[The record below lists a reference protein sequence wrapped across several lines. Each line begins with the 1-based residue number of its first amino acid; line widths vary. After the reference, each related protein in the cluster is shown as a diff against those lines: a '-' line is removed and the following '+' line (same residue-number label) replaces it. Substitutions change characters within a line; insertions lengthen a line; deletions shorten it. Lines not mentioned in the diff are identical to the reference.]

1 MLTKADF
8 LVSSLGECHIPS
20 PVVGQKFVRDNESV
34 TYFMDPEKIK
44 EYTDA
49 GMEVPA
55 FERAG
60 AREMIYHNPAWCR
73 AAILTAGGLC
83 PGLNEVI
90 KFLTLCLIRNYG
102 VRDIYG
108 IPYGYRGLNPARN
121 LRPIKL
127 TEDTVDDIHEIGGT
141 ILGSSRGQED
151 VGILVD
157 SLKQL
162 GINLLFCIGGDGTSR
177 CAHEIAEE
185 IQKRNLSISVV
196 AIPKTIDNDINFID
210 RTFGFATAVQEAG
223 RFVSCAHNEAKGAY
237 NGLGLIKVMGRD
249 SGFIAAYTA
258 LANPFINY
266 CLIPEEPFSLD
277 GSDGSKALLPHLLER
292 MNRKH
297 HAVIIV
303 AEGAGQNLF
312 KNADRKK
319 DASGNILHEDIGL
332 LLKQE
337 IASYFKANGVELN
350 TKYFDLGYTI
360 RSVSAEGDDAV
371 FCAMLAQSA
380 AHAAMAGKTDVM
392 VGHWGGEFTHVPI
405 ALATRQRKKID
416 LFTPLW
422 SCVKSLTSF

>member
-1 MLTKADF
+1 MLTKEDF
-8 LVSSLGECHIPS
+8 LVSSLGDCNITS
-20 PVVGQKFVRDNESV
+20 PVVGQKFVKDDESV
-34 TYFMDPEKIK
+34 TYFMDPAKIA
-44 EYTDA
+44 EYTSK
-49 GMEVPA
+49 GLEVPA

-60 AREMIYHNPAWCR
+60 AREKIYHNPAWCR

-121 LRPIKL
+121 LSPIKL
-127 TEDTVDDIHEIGGT
+127 TEDRVDAIHETGGS

-151 VGILVD
+151 VSVIVD

-177 CAHEIAEE
+177 CAHEVAME
-185 IQKRNLSISVV
+185 IKKRQLSISVV

-277 GSDGSKALLPHLLER
+277 GKDGLPALLPHLLDR

-297 HAVIIV
+297 HAVVIV

-312 KNADRKK
+312 ENVDRKK

-332 LLKQE
+332 LLKRE
-337 IASYFKANGVELN
+337 IADYFKAHNVELN

-416 LFTPLW
+416 LCTPLW

>member
-1 MLTKADF
+1 MT
-8 LVSSLGECHIPS
+8 IS
-20 PVVGQKFVRDNESV
+20 PNKKQKHR
-34 TYFMDPEKIK
+34 
-44 EYTDA
+44 
-49 GMEVPA
+49 
-55 FERAG
+55 
-60 AREMIYHNPAWCR
+60 
-73 AAILTAGGLC
+73 
-83 PGLNEVI
+83 
-90 KFLTLCLIRNYG
+90 
-102 VRDIYG
+102 
-108 IPYGYRGLNPARN
+108 
-121 LRPIKL
+121 
-127 TEDTVDDIHEIGGT
+127 
-141 ILGSSRGQED
+141 
-151 VGILVD
+151 
-157 SLKQL
+157 
-162 GINLLFCIGGDGTSR
+162 DGTSR

-185 IQKRNLSISVV
+185 IRKRQLSISVV

-210 RTFGFATAVQEAG
+210 RTFGFATAVREAG

-249 SGFIAAYTA
+249 SGFIAAYTT

-277 GSDGSKALLPHLLER
+277 GADGLKALLPHLLER

-312 KNADRKK
+312 QGVERKK
-319 DASGNILHEDIGL
+319 DASGNILHEDIGT

-337 IASYFKANGVELN
+337 ISDYFKANNVELN
-350 TKYFDLGYTI
+350 IKYFNPGYTI

-416 LFTPLW
+416 LHTPLW

>member
-1 MLTKADF
+1 MLTKKDF
-8 LVSSLGECHIPS
+8 LISSLGECNIPS
-20 PVVGQKFVRDNESV
+20 PVVGQKFVDDSESV
-34 TYFMDPEKIK
+34 TYFMDPAEIAK
-44 EYTDA
+44 YTA
-49 GMEVPA
+49 EGKAVPA
-55 FERAG
+55 FEKAG
-60 AREMIYHNPAWCR
+60 ARQMIYHNPPWCR

-108 IPYGYRGLNPARN
+108 IPYGYRGLNPARQ
-121 LRPIKL
+121 LRPIRL
-127 TEDTVDDIHEIGGT
+127 TEDVVDPIHEIGGS

-151 VGILVD
+151 VTTIVD

-177 CAHEIAEE
+177 CAHEVAAE
-185 IQKRNLSISVV
+185 IKARKLPISVV
-196 AIPKTIDNDINFID
+196 AIPKTIDNDISFVD
-210 RTFGFATAVQEAG
+210 RTFGFATAVRAAG
-223 RFVSCAHNEAKGAY
+223 RFVSCAHNEAQGAF

-249 SGFIAAYTA
+249 SGFIAAYAA

-266 CLIPEEPFSLD
+266 CLIPEEKFSLRGED
-277 GSDGSKALLPHLLER
+277 GSPALLPHLLER

-312 KNADRKK
+312 SNAERKK

-332 LLKQE
+332 LLKDE
-337 IASYFKANGVELN
+337 INAYFKENNVELN
-350 TKYFDLGYTI
+350 TKYFNLGYTI

-405 ALATRQRKKID
+405 ALATGQRKKID
-416 LFTPLW
+416 LQTPLW
-422 SCVKSLTSF
+422 SCVKSLTCF

>member
-1 MLTKADF
+1 MLTKDDF
-8 LVSSLGECHIPS
+8 IVSSLGKCAIPS
-20 PVVGQKFVRDNESV
+20 PVTGQKFVRDDESV
-34 TYFMDPEKIK
+34 TYFMDPAEINSYI
-44 EYTDA
+44 ERGET
-49 GMEVPA
+49 VPA

-127 TEDTVDDIHEIGGT
+127 TEDMVDAIHEAGGS

-151 VGILVD
+151 VSTIVD

-177 CAHEIAEE
+177 CAHEIADE
-185 IQKRNLSISVV
+185 IRKRQLSISVV

-210 RTFGFATAVQEAG
+210 RTFGFATAVREAG

-249 SGFIAAYTA
+249 SGFIAAYTT

-266 CLIPEEPFSLD
+266 CLIPEESFSLD
-277 GSDGSKALLPHLLER
+277 GADGSKALLPHLLER

-312 KNADRKK
+312 KSAERQK

-337 IASYFKANGVELN
+337 ISDYFKANKVELN
-350 TKYFDLGYTI
+350 IKYFNPGYTI
-360 RSVSAEGDDAV
+360 RSVAAEGDDAV

-416 LFTPLW
+416 LHTPLW
-422 SCVKSLTSF
+422 SCVKSLTCF

>member
-1 MLTKADF
+1 MLTKDDF
-8 LVSSLGECHIPS
+8 IVSSLGKCAIPS
-20 PVVGQKFVRDNESV
+20 PVTGQKFVRDDESV
-34 TYFMDPEKIK
+34 TYFMDPAEINGYI
-44 EYTDA
+44 ERGEA
-49 GMEVPA
+49 VPA

-127 TEDTVDDIHEIGGT
+127 TEDMVDAIHEAGGS

-151 VGILVD
+151 VGTIVD

-185 IQKRNLSISVV
+185 IKKRQLSISVV

-210 RTFGFATAVQEAG
+210 RTFGFATAVREAG

-249 SGFIAAYTA
+249 SGFIAAYTT

-277 GSDGSKALLPHLLER
+277 GSDGLKALLPHLLER

-312 KNADRKK
+312 KNAERKK
-319 DASGNILHEDIGL
+319 DASGNILHEDIGS

-337 IASYFKANGVELN
+337 ISDYFKAHNVELN
-350 TKYFDLGYTI
+350 IKYFNPGYTI

-416 LFTPLW
+416 LCTPLW

>member
-8 LVSSLGECHIPS
+8 IVSSLGECTIPS
-20 PVVGQKFVRDNESV
+20 PVTGQKFVRDDESV
-34 TYFMDPEKIK
+34 TYFMDPAEIAA
-44 EYTDA
+44 YTA
-49 GMEVPA
+49 RGEAVPA

-127 TEDTVDDIHEIGGT
+127 TEDTVDAIHEAGGS

-151 VGILVD
+151 VKLIVD

-185 IQKRNLSISVV
+185 IKKRQLSISVV

-210 RTFGFATAVQEAG
+210 RTFGFATAVREAG

-266 CLIPEEPFSLD
+266 CLIPEEQFSLD
-277 GSDGSKALLPHLLER
+277 GSDGSKALLPHLLDR

-312 KNADRKK
+312 ANAERKK

-332 LLKQE
+332 LLKRE
-337 IASYFKANGVELN
+337 IDDYFKAHNVELN
-350 TKYFDLGYTI
+350 TKYFNLGYTI
-360 RSVSAEGDDAV
+360 RSVAAEGDDAV

-416 LFTPLW
+416 LCTPLW
-422 SCVKSLTSF
+422 SCVKSLTCF

>member
-1 MLTKADF
+1 MLTKDDF
-8 LVSSLGECHIPS
+8 IVSSLGKCAIPS
-20 PVVGQKFVRDNESV
+20 PVTGQKFVRDDESV
-34 TYFMDPEKIK
+34 TYFMDPAEINGYIGRG
-44 EYTDA
+44 EA
-49 GMEVPA
+49 VPA

-127 TEDTVDDIHEIGGT
+127 TEDMVDAIHEAGGS

-151 VGILVD
+151 VGTIVD

-185 IQKRNLSISVV
+185 IKKRQLSISVV

-210 RTFGFATAVQEAG
+210 RTFGFATAVCEAG

-249 SGFIAAYTA
+249 SGFIAAYTT

-277 GSDGSKALLPHLLER
+277 GSDGLKALLPHLLER

-312 KNADRKK
+312 KNAERKK
-319 DASGNILHEDIGL
+319 DASGNILHEDIGS

-337 IASYFKANGVELN
+337 ISDYFKAHNVELN
-350 TKYFDLGYTI
+350 IKYFNPGYTI

-416 LFTPLW
+416 LCTPLW

>member
-1 MLTKADF
+1 MLTKDDF
-8 LVSSLGECHIPS
+8 IVSSLGKCAIPS
-20 PVVGQKFVRDNESV
+20 PVTGQKFVRDDESV
-34 TYFMDPEKIK
+34 TYFMDPADINGYIERG
-44 EYTDA
+44 EA
-49 GMEVPA
+49 VPA

-127 TEDTVDDIHEIGGT
+127 TEDMVDAIHEAGGS

-151 VGILVD
+151 VGTIVD

-185 IQKRNLSISVV
+185 IKKRQLSISVV

-210 RTFGFATAVQEAG
+210 RTFGFATAVREAG

-249 SGFIAAYTA
+249 SGFIAAYTT

-277 GSDGSKALLPHLLER
+277 GSDGLKALLPHLLER

-312 KNADRKK
+312 KNAERKK
-319 DASGNILHEDIGL
+319 DASGNILHEDIGS

-337 IASYFKANGVELN
+337 ISDYFKAHNVELN
-350 TKYFDLGYTI
+350 IKYFNPGYTI

-416 LFTPLW
+416 LCTPLW